1 MLKGNQMRHM
11 HLITYLISLTL
22 TLTLTLNIFAF
33 DSKLLNVPEGF
44 VLEVFAQELDQPRQM
59 VEGDNGTI
67 FVGQRSGQIVA
78 LFDSDR
84 NGQVDS
90 KRVIADNLN
99 YSTGV
104 SLFQGDLYFSEIS
117 KIWKILD
124 IEGWLQ
130 KNNSG
135 LPVKILVTDDLPDDK
150 WHGWKWLRHD
160 MKGDLYTNVGAPC
173 NICLSEN
180 PQYASIL
187 KLSGE
192 TWEYVAKGVRNSV
205 GFDFHPVT
213 QKLFFTDN
221 GRDWLGDDSPSCEL
235 NRVDEEG
242 LFYGFPFQHAV
253 NIKDP
258 EFGDIQ
264 SGYDYVKPI
273 LELGAHVAPT
283 GIAFY
288 DNHSHFPKEFQNN
301 LFITLHGSWNRSEK
315 VGYKV
320 VRVTLDQVGEVVTSE
335 DFITGWLQG
344 QKVLGRPS
352 APLVTSDGSLLISD
366 DKANVIYRI
375 SYTPNSAL
383 K

>member
-1 MLKGNQMRHM
+1 MIKN
-11 HLITYLISLTL
+11 LILFILATAIFF
-22 TLTLTLNIFAF
+22 NFKIFAQDLGQF
-33 DSKLLNVPEGF
+33 QLQPGFNIEIFASDLDS
-44 VLEVFAQELDQPRQM
+44 PRQM
-59 VEGDNGTI
+59 AEGKNGTI
-67 FVGQRSGQIVA
+67 FVGERGGQIIA
-78 LFDSDR
+78 LSDSDR
-84 NGQVDS
+84 NGQADS
-90 KRVIADNLN
+90 KRVIAESLT

-104 SLFQGDLYFSEIS
+104 SIFEGDLYFSEIS
-117 KIWKILD
+117 KIWKIKD
-124 IEGWLQ
+124 IESWLQ

-135 LPVKILVTDDLPDDK
+135 LPEKILVTDDLPDDK
-150 WHGWKWLRHD
+150 WHGWKWLQHD
-160 MKGDLYTNVGAPC
+160 LKGAIYTNVGAPC

-187 KLSGE
+187 KLSGDS
-192 TWEYVAKGVRNSV
+192 WEYVAKGVRNSV

-242 LFYGFPFQHAV
+242 LFYGFPFQHAL

-258 EFGDIQ
+258 EFGDID
-264 SGYDYVKPI
+264 SGYDYVQPI

-288 DNHSHFPKEFQNN
+288 DNDFHFPEEFKNN
-301 LFITLHGSWNRSEK
+301 LFITLHGSWNRSSK

-320 VRVTLDQVGEVVTSE
+320 LRVVLNEDGAVISAE
-335 DFITGWLQG
+335 DFVSGWLQG
-344 QKVLGRPS
+344 QNVLGRPS
-352 APLVTSDGSLLISD
+352 APFVASDGSLLISD

-375 SYTPNSAL
+375 SYQ
-383 K
+383 

>member
-1 MLKGNQMRHM
+1 MIKN
-11 HLITYLISLTL
+11 LILFILVTAIFF
-22 TLTLTLNIFAF
+22 NFKIFAQDLGQF
-33 DSKLLNVPEGF
+33 QLQPGFNIEIFASDLDS
-44 VLEVFAQELDQPRQM
+44 PRQM
-59 VEGDNGTI
+59 AEGKNGTI
-67 FVGQRSGQIVA
+67 FVGERGGQIVA
-78 LFDSDR
+78 LSDSDR
-84 NGQVDS
+84 NGQADS
-90 KRVIADNLN
+90 KRVLAESLT

-104 SLFQGDLYFSEIS
+104 SIFEGDLYFSEIS
-117 KIWKILD
+117 KIWKIKD
-124 IEGWLQ
+124 IESWLQ

-135 LPVKILVTDDLPDDK
+135 LPEKILVTDDLPDDK
-150 WHGWKWLRHD
+150 WHGWKWLQHD
-160 MKGDLYTNVGAPC
+160 RKGAIYTNVGAPC

-187 KLSGE
+187 KLSGNS
-192 TWEYVAKGVRNSV
+192 WEYVAKGVRNSV

-235 NRVDEEG
+235 NRVDEDG

-258 EFGDIQ
+258 EFGDIE
-264 SGYDYVKPI
+264 SGYDYVQPI

-288 DNHSHFPKEFQNN
+288 NNDFHFPEEFKNN
-301 LFITLHGSWNRSEK
+301 LFITLHGSWNRSSK

-320 VRVTLDQVGEVVTSE
+320 LRVVLNEDGAVISAE
-335 DFITGWLQG
+335 DFVSGWLQG
-344 QKVLGRPS
+344 QNVLGRPS
-352 APLVTSDGSLLISD
+352 APFVASDGSLLISD

-375 SYTPNSAL
+375 SYQ
-383 K
+383 

>member
-1 MLKGNQMRHM
+1 MRYMHVIT
-11 HLITYLISLTL
+11 HLIFFTL
-22 TLTLTLNIFAF
+22 TVNVFAI

-160 MKGDLYTNVGAPC
+160 VKGDLYTNVGAPC

-221 GRDWLGDDSPSCEL
+221 GRDWLGDNSPSCEL

-320 VRVTLDQVGEVVTSE
+320 LRVTLNQAGEVINSE
-335 DFITGWLQG
+335 DFITGWLKEQR
-344 QKVLGRPS
+344 VLGRPS

-366 DKANVIYRI
+366 DKANAIYRI
-375 SYTPNSAL
+375 SYTQ
-383 K
+383 

>member
-1 MLKGNQMRHM
+1 MRYM
-11 HLITYLISLTL
+11 HVITYLTLFTLSLNTSAL
-22 TLTLTLNIFAF
+22 DSKFLNI
-33 DSKLLNVPEGF
+33 PEGF
-44 VLEVFAQELDQPRQM
+44 LLEVFAQDLDQPRQM
-59 VEGDNGTI
+59 IEGHNGTI
-67 FVGQRSGQIVA
+67 FVGERGGQIVA

-90 KRVIADNLN
+90 KRVVADNLTL
-99 YSTGV
+99 STGV
-104 SLFQGDLYFSEIS
+104 SIFEGDLYFSEIS
-117 KIWKILD
+117 KIWKIID
-124 IEGWLQ
+124 IESWLQ

-135 LPVKILVTDDLPDDK
+135 LPNKILVTDDLPDDS

-160 MKGDLYTNVGAPC
+160 LKGDLYTNVGAPC

-180 PQYASIL
+180 AQHASIL

-205 GFDFHPVT
+205 GFDFHPAT

-235 NRVDEEG
+235 NRVDKEG
-242 LFYGFPFQHAV
+242 LFYGFPFEHAL

-258 EFGDIQ
+258 EFGDMK

-288 DNHSHFPKEFQNN
+288 NHDFHFPQEFKNN

-320 VRVTLDQVGEVVTSE
+320 LRVILNEAGEVIASE
-335 DFITGWLQG
+335 DFITGWLQD
-344 QKVLGRPS
+344 QKVVGRPS

-375 SYTPNSAL
+375 SYTQ
-383 K
+383 

>member
-1 MLKGNQMRHM
+1 MRHM
-11 HLITYLISLTL
+11 RVITHLIFF
-22 TLTLTLNIFAF
+22 TLTLNVFAI
-33 DSKLLNVPEGF
+33 DSKFLNVPEGF
-44 VLEVFAQELDQPRQM
+44 LLEVFAQELDQPRQM

-67 FVGQRSGQIVA
+67 FVGERSGQIVA

-90 KRVIADNLN
+90 KRVIADKLN

-104 SLFQGDLYFSEIS
+104 SIFQGDLYFSEIS
-117 KIWKILD
+117 KIWKIID
-124 IEGWLQ
+124 IESWLQ

-135 LPVKILVTDDLPDDK
+135 LPEKILVTDDLPDDK

-160 MKGDLYTNVGAPC
+160 AKGDLYTNVGAPC

-192 TWEYVAKGVRNSV
+192 TWEHVAKGVRNSV

-242 LFYGFPFQHAV
+242 LFYGFPFEHAI

-258 EFGDIQ
+258 EFGDIN
-264 SGYDYVKPI
+264 SGYDYVTPI

-288 DNHSHFPKEFQNN
+288 NNHSHFPKEFHNN

-320 VRVTLDQVGEVVTSE
+320 LKVTLNQAGEVINSE
-335 DFITGWLQG
+335 DFITGWLKG
-344 QKVLGRPS
+344 QRVLGRPS
-352 APLVTSDGSLLISD
+352 APLVISDGSLLISD
-366 DKANVIYRI
+366 DKANAIYRI
-375 SYTPNSAL
+375 SYTQ
-383 K
+383 

>member
-1 MLKGNQMRHM
+1 MIKN
-11 HLITYLISLTL
+11 LTL
-22 TLTLTLNIFAF
+22 FFLVTASCFNFKIFAQ
-33 DSKLLNVPEGF
+33 D
-44 VLEVFAQELDQPRQM
+44 LDQFQLQPGFQIEIFASDLDSPRQM
-59 VEGDNGTI
+59 AEGKNGTI
-67 FVGQRSGQIVA
+67 FVGERGGQIVA
-78 LFDSDR
+78 LSDSDR
-84 NGQVDS
+84 NGQADS
-90 KRVIADNLN
+90 KRVISESLT

-104 SLFQGDLYFSEIS
+104 SIFEGDLYFSEIS
-117 KIWKILD
+117 KIWKIKD
-124 IEGWLQ
+124 IESWLQ

-135 LPVKILVTDDLPDDK
+135 LPEKILVTDDLPDDK
-150 WHGWKWLRHD
+150 WHGWKWLQHD
-160 MKGDLYTNVGAPC
+160 RKGAIYTNVGAPR

-187 KLSGE
+187 KLSGNS
-192 TWEYVAKGVRNSV
+192 WEYVAKGVRNSV

-235 NRVDEEG
+235 NRVDEDG

-258 EFGDIQ
+258 EFGDIE
-264 SGYDYVKPI
+264 SGYDYVQPI

-288 DNHSHFPKEFQNN
+288 NNDFHFPEEFKNN
-301 LFITLHGSWNRSEK
+301 LFITLHGSWNRSSK

-320 VRVTLDQVGEVVTSE
+320 LRVVLNEDGAVISAE
-335 DFITGWLQG
+335 DFVSGWLQG
-344 QKVLGRPS
+344 QNVLGRPS
-352 APLVTSDGSLLISD
+352 APFVASDGSLLISD

-375 SYTPNSAL
+375 SYQ
-383 K
+383 